1 MSFAPGAYEA
11 KRNIIDLQLE
21 AIKAR
26 LIGMDERQKRSPK
39 DWGWVGNAAHVN
51 EQLAEIMDFLS
62 R

>member
-26 LIGMDERQKRSPK
+26 LIEMDERQKRSPT

-51 EQLAEIMDFLS
+51 EQLAEIMEFLS

>member
-26 LIGMDERQKRSPK
+26 LIEMDERQKRRPT

-51 EQLAEIMDFLS
+51 EQLAEIMEFLS